1 MFFSSSYSTTWRP
14 GRQVGVG
21 IFCFLFTSF
30 FDILKVMIITYFGKQ
45 FFKITQGDLTIALNP
60 VGRESRLA
68 GQVPRFGADIALSS
82 VNHPDYNGSSQ
93 MSHGERQPLSI
104 NSPGEYEVHGVLIN
118 GFSVPTEI
126 DGKKYLNTIFSFK
139 VDEMNLCFL
148 GALKNTVLPA
158 EVLEELDSPD
168 VLFIPLGTLAPAT
181 VYKLATTLEA
191 KLVIPMDYDD
201 KSLKMFLKE
210 AGAEDQKP
218 EEKLMLKRKDL
229 EEKDGDVVVLTPARQ

>member
-1 MFFSSSYSTTWRP
+1 
-14 GRQVGVG
+14 
-21 IFCFLFTSF
+21 
-30 FDILKVMIITYFGKQ
+30 
-45 FFKITQGDLTIALNP
+45 
-60 VGRESRLA
+60 
-68 GQVPRFGADIALSS
+68 
-82 VNHPDYNGSSQ
+82 

-104 NSPGEYEVHGVLIN
+104 NSPGEYEVRWVLIN

-148 GALKNTVLPA
+148 GVLKNAVLPA

-168 VLFIPLGTLAPAT
+168 VIFIPIGTLAPAM

-201 KSLKMFLKE
+201 KNLKMFLKE
-210 AGAEDQKP
+210 AGAEGQKP
-218 EEKLMLKRKDL
+218 EEKLTLKRKDL
-229 EEKDGDVVVLTPARQ
+229 EEKDGDVVVLTPARQWALFGKTCAVVLWLNANAFWLRVFLLWLL